1 MSDSTEDL
9 KNIDSYGVWVKR
21 PPQDAEG
28 ITEDAAVE
36 PTINAEEVSIE
47 EPVIPEDLSFDT
59 LTDNDST
66 LSDEEVSSIKSDIS
80 EPETKSDSADDFFKD
95 ELPDFSNIGTTENA
109 KTETEDSGESEISLD
124 DFIGA
129 EGFDDPNKAFE
140 PKTETTEK
148 TEEKPAEPAA
158 QEESVDASS
167 FEDGELSLDDF
178 MDGGFSDSGS
188 SAPAGNSGSDEIS
201 LDDFF
206 DDDTSSTKEDDV
218 SNDEPLD
225 IDLSF
230 TENPD
235 DKVPT
240 EETDISADDE
250 DSNAFAEDDMFDNI
264 SAEQA
269 ENNTKPSENSAGQ
282 DLDAT
287 TEEVSLDD
295 FGIDENSDDA
305 TAVAAGASV
314 NSQADSEE
322 VDLSD
327 FGIDSEAGETP
338 VKQDVHASKKKVV
351 DYDIAI
357 TDDDSVQEAP
367 KTEEVV
373 TTEPKETSEE
383 DKNSVK
389 VDSSMLDMIMQELSG
404 LKNQINSLR
413 DEFQTIKESKNEIQ
427 PEQKVEKPAEET
439 QEIPEAAIPSEKSEQ
454 ESTGFFDGNDN
465 DETIA
470 LSGDELSNI
479 MNTADITESTEE
491 TPEQGSGEIPEEI
504 PENSVPETAEEISES
519 AEENSDEPQVETEKP
534 ADFVKNEEISIPEET
549 IENIENIEPE
559 EELSEPETIPEETEN
574 SEQPAAET
582 EKPAENA
589 ENFNDESPFGTIDET
604 NSLEEEPDSGLSM
617 NSDEEK
623 LEEPNL
629 DEINMKNMEE
639 EISIPKVDDLADDVD
654 TPLDDILVE
663 SSNSDLIN
671 SVDEKEVPAPEMP
684 ETTEETESVE
694 PAEEIAKPE
703 EIPSAKTEISEESA
717 NSSEET
723 HSSDEENKIYED
735 FIAEDPKVSE
745 SISAE
750 NINYLNEDKSDSD
763 DVEKTE
769 EIEEAEAIPEA
780 EPEIAPESEE
790 PELAETIEPE
800 ETDSTEEI
808 PSTTEAD
815 TNNKQLPDDLKN
827 DVKSVLLY
835 MDQLL
840 ENLPEDKIMEFAKS
854 EQFTTYKK
862 LFSELGLAK

>member
-28 ITEDAAVE
+28 ITETAEEPAVS
-36 PTINAEEVSIE
+36 AEEVSIE

-59 LTDNDST
+59 LNDNDST
-66 LSDEEVSSIKSDIS
+66 LSDEEVSKLKTD
-80 EPETKSDSADDFFKD
+80 DNADDFFKD
-95 ELPDFSNIGTTENA
+95 ELPDFSTSEAEKAAEPEKKESN
-109 KTETEDSGESEISLD
+109 DSGESEVSLD

-129 EGFDDPNKAFE
+129 EGFEDPNKAFE
-140 PKTETTEK
+140 PKTEDAPKSEL
-148 TEEKPAEPAA
+148 PAEKADEPAKDEA
-158 QEESVDASS
+158 VDAAS

-178 MDGGFSDSGS
+178 MDGGFSDSGA

-206 DDDTSSTKEDDV
+206 DNDTTTQKEDDV

-240 EETDISADDE
+240 EETDVSSDDE

-264 SAEQA
+264 SAEQPA
-269 ENNTKPSENSAGQ
+269 EKEDKPSEQNS
-282 DLDAT
+282 DTT

-305 TAVAAGASV
+305 SAVAAGASV
-314 NSQADSEE
+314 NSQAESEE

-327 FGIDSEAGETP
+327 FGIDSDAGETP

-357 TDDDSVQEAP
+357 TDEDSVKEAP
-367 KTEEVV
+367 KAEEVI
-373 TTEPKETSEE
+373 TSEQKTESPAE

-413 DEFQTIKESKNEIQ
+413 DEFQTIKENKNEIH
-427 PEQKVEKPAEET
+427 PETKTAEQTETT
-439 QEIPEAAIPSEKSEQ
+439 QEIPEAEIPSGNSEP
-454 ESTGFFDGNDN
+454 ENTGFFDGNDN

-479 MNTADITESTEE
+479 MNTADITESGEE
-491 TPEQGSGEIPEEI
+491 ISDQDNIEIPEEL
-504 PENSVPETAEEISES
+504 PEELSAKTESEETAE
-519 AEENSDEPQVETEKP
+519 QV
-534 ADFVKNEEISIPEET
+534 
-549 IENIENIEPE
+549 
-559 EELSEPETIPEETEN
+559 
-574 SEQPAAET
+574 
-582 EKPAENA
+582 EKPAESKDEHEITLPEENA
-589 ENFNDESPFGTIDET
+589 ETSQEENIGIPEAEEIAQEPEAPVADENTEINPATEEEKNKTPEDFNEESPFGTMEET

-639 EISIPKVDDLADDVD
+639 EISIPKVDELADDVEK
-654 TPLDDILVE
+654 PLDDILVE

-671 SVDEKEVPAPEMP
+671 SVDEKDVPSPEMP
-684 ETTEETESVE
+684 EKTEEKIEDAQSVE
-694 PAEEIAKPE
+694 PEEAKTAEEPDST
-703 EIPSAKTEISEESA
+703 P
-717 NSSEET
+717 
-723 HSSDEENKIYED
+723 SDEENKIYED
-735 FIAEDPKVSE
+735 FIAEEPKVSE
-745 SISAE
+745 TISAE
-750 NINYLNEDKSDSD
+750 NIDYLNEDKSNSD
-763 DVEKTE
+763 EEKTE
-769 EIEEAEAIPEA
+769 EIEPEEISPADEIPEI
-780 EPEIAPESEE
+780 EPEVAAESEE
-790 PELAETIEPE
+790 PELAETVEPE
-800 ETDSTEEI
+800 ELNSPAENTQEAPE
-808 PSTTEAD
+808 PSHD
-815 TNNKQLPDDLKN
+815 DKQLPDDLKN

>member
-28 ITEDAAVE
+28 ITETAEEPAVS
-36 PTINAEEVSIE
+36 AEEVSIE

-59 LTDNDST
+59 LNDNDST
-66 LSDEEVSSIKSDIS
+66 LSDEEVSKLKTD
-80 EPETKSDSADDFFKD
+80 DNADDFFKD
-95 ELPDFSNIGTTENA
+95 ELPDFSTSEAEKAAEPEKKESN
-109 KTETEDSGESEISLD
+109 DSGESEVSLD

-129 EGFDDPNKAFE
+129 EGFEDPNKAFE
-140 PKTETTEK
+140 PKTEDAPKSEL
-148 TEEKPAEPAA
+148 PAEKADEPAKDEA
-158 QEESVDASS
+158 VDAAS

-178 MDGGFSDSGS
+178 MDGGFSDSGA

-206 DDDTSSTKEDDV
+206 DNDTTTQKEDDV

-240 EETDISADDE
+240 EETDVSSDDD

-264 SAEQA
+264 SAEQPA
-269 ENNTKPSENSAGQ
+269 EKEDKPSEQNS
-282 DLDAT
+282 DTT

-305 TAVAAGASV
+305 SAVAAGASV
-314 NSQADSEE
+314 NSQAESEE

-327 FGIDSEAGETP
+327 FGIDSDAGETP

-357 TDDDSVQEAP
+357 TDEDSVKEAP
-367 KTEEVV
+367 KAEEVI
-373 TTEPKETSEE
+373 TSEQKTESPAE

-413 DEFQTIKESKNEIQ
+413 DEFQTIKENKNEIH
-427 PEQKVEKPAEET
+427 PETKTAEQTETT
-439 QEIPEAAIPSEKSEQ
+439 QEIPEAEIPSGNSEP
-454 ESTGFFDGNDN
+454 ENTGFFDGNDN

-479 MNTADITESTEE
+479 MNTADITESGEE
-491 TPEQGSGEIPEEI
+491 ISDQDNIEIPEEL
-504 PENSVPETAEEISES
+504 PEELSAKTESEETAE
-519 AEENSDEPQVETEKP
+519 QVEKP
-534 ADFVKNEEISIPEET
+534 AGSKDEHEITLPE
-549 IENIENIEPE
+549 
-559 EELSEPETIPEETEN
+559 
-574 SEQPAAET
+574 
-582 EKPAENA
+582 ENA
-589 ENFNDESPFGTIDET
+589 ETSQEENIGIPEAEEIAQEPEAPVADENTEINPATEEEKNKTPEDFNEESPFGTMEET

-639 EISIPKVDDLADDVD
+639 EISIPKVDELADDVEK
-654 TPLDDILVE
+654 PLDDILVE

-671 SVDEKEVPAPEMP
+671 SVDEKDVPSPEMP
-684 ETTEETESVE
+684 EKTEEKIEDAQSVE
-694 PAEEIAKPE
+694 PEEAKTAEEPDST
-703 EIPSAKTEISEESA
+703 P
-717 NSSEET
+717 
-723 HSSDEENKIYED
+723 SDEENKIYED
-735 FIAEDPKVSE
+735 FIAEEPKVSE
-745 SISAE
+745 TISAE
-750 NINYLNEDKSDSD
+750 NIDYLNEDKSNSD
-763 DVEKTE
+763 EEKTE
-769 EIEEAEAIPEA
+769 EIEPEEISPADEIPEI
-780 EPEIAPESEE
+780 EPEVAAESEE
-790 PELAETIEPE
+790 PELAETVEPE
-800 ETDSTEEI
+800 ELNSPAENTQEAPE
-808 PSTTEAD
+808 PSHD
-815 TNNKQLPDDLKN
+815 DKQLPDDLKN

>member
-28 ITEDAAVE
+28 ITETAEEPAVS
-36 PTINAEEVSIE
+36 AEEVSIE

-59 LTDNDST
+59 LNDNDST
-66 LSDEEVSSIKSDIS
+66 LSDEEVSKLKTD
-80 EPETKSDSADDFFKD
+80 DNADDFFKD
-95 ELPDFSNIGTTENA
+95 ELPDFSTPEAEKAAEPEEKDSN
-109 KTETEDSGESEISLD
+109 DSGESEVSLD

-129 EGFDDPNKAFE
+129 EGFEDPNKAFE
-140 PKTETTEK
+140 PKTEDAPKSEL
-148 TEEKPAEPAA
+148 PAEKADEPAKDEA
-158 QEESVDASS
+158 VDAAS

-178 MDGGFSDSGS
+178 MDGGFSDSGA

-206 DDDTSSTKEDDV
+206 DNDTTTQKEDDV

-240 EETDISADDE
+240 EETDVSSDDE

-264 SAEQA
+264 SAEQPA
-269 ENNTKPSENSAGQ
+269 EKEDKPSEQNS
-282 DLDAT
+282 DTT

-305 TAVAAGASV
+305 SAVAAGASV
-314 NSQADSEE
+314 NSQAESEE

-327 FGIDSEAGETP
+327 FGIDSDAGETP

-357 TDDDSVQEAP
+357 TDEDSVKEAP
-367 KTEEVV
+367 KAEEVI
-373 TTEPKETSEE
+373 TSEQKTESPAE

-413 DEFQTIKESKNEIQ
+413 DEFQTIKENKNEIH
-427 PEQKVEKPAEET
+427 PETKTAEQTETT
-439 QEIPEAAIPSEKSEQ
+439 QEIPEAEIPSGNSEP
-454 ESTGFFDGNDN
+454 ENTGFFDGNDN

-479 MNTADITESTEE
+479 MNTADITESGEE
-491 TPEQGSGEIPEEI
+491 ISDQDNIEIPEEL
-504 PENSVPETAEEISES
+504 PEELSAKTESEETAE
-519 AEENSDEPQVETEKP
+519 QV
-534 ADFVKNEEISIPEET
+534 
-549 IENIENIEPE
+549 
-559 EELSEPETIPEETEN
+559 
-574 SEQPAAET
+574 
-582 EKPAENA
+582 EKPAESKDEHEITLPEENA
-589 ENFNDESPFGTIDET
+589 ETSQEENIGIPEAEEIAQEPEAPVADENTEINPATEEEKNKTPEDFNEESPFGTMEET

-639 EISIPKVDDLADDVD
+639 EISIPKVDELADDVEK
-654 TPLDDILVE
+654 PLDDILVE

-671 SVDEKEVPAPEMP
+671 SVDEKDVPSPEMP
-684 ETTEETESVE
+684 EKTEEKIEDAQSVE
-694 PAEEIAKPE
+694 PEEAKTAEEPDST
-703 EIPSAKTEISEESA
+703 P
-717 NSSEET
+717 
-723 HSSDEENKIYED
+723 SDEENKIYED
-735 FIAEDPKVSE
+735 FIAEEPKVSE
-745 SISAE
+745 TISAE
-750 NINYLNEDKSDSD
+750 NIDYLNEDKSNSD
-763 DVEKTE
+763 EEKTE
-769 EIEEAEAIPEA
+769 EIEPEEISPADEIPEI
-780 EPEIAPESEE
+780 EPEVAAESEE
-790 PELAETIEPE
+790 PELAETVEPE
-800 ETDSTEEI
+800 ELNSPAENTQEAPE
-808 PSTTEAD
+808 PSHD
-815 TNNKQLPDDLKN
+815 DKQLPDDLKN

>member
-28 ITEDAAVE
+28 MTETAAE
-36 PTINAEEVSIE
+36 PVVNAEEVSIE

-59 LTDNDST
+59 LNDNDST
-66 LSDEEVSSIKSDIS
+66 LSDEEVSNLNTD
-80 EPETKSDSADDFFKD
+80 DNADDFFKD
-95 ELPDFSNIGTTENA
+95 ELPDFNVS
-109 KTETEDSGESEISLD
+109 ETEESAEPEKKDTNDSGESEVSLD

-129 EGFDDPNKAFE
+129 NGFEDPNKAFE
-140 PKTETTEK
+140 PKTEDAPKSEISEK
-148 TEEKPAEPAA
+148 KDAEPAKD
-158 QEESVDASS
+158 ESVDAAS

-178 MDGGFSDSGS
+178 MDDGFSDSS
-188 SAPAGNSGSDEIS
+188 TSAPAGTSGSDEIS

-206 DDDTSSTKEDDV
+206 DTDTSTQKEDDV

-240 EETDISADDE
+240 EETDISTDDE
-250 DSNAFAEDDMFDNI
+250 DSSTFAEDDMFDNI
-264 SAEQA
+264 SAEQPA
-269 ENNTKPSENSAGQ
+269 ENETKTTEQNS
-282 DLDAT
+282 DT
-287 TEEVSLDD
+287 PTEEVSLDD

-305 TAVAAGASV
+305 SAVAAGASV
-314 NSQADSEE
+314 NSQAESEE

-327 FGIDSEAGETP
+327 FGIDSDAGETP

-357 TDDDSVQEAP
+357 TDDDSVKEAP
-367 KTEEVV
+367 KAEEVI
-373 TTEPKETSEE
+373 TSEQKTEATAE

-413 DEFQTIKESKNEIQ
+413 DEFQTIKESKNEIHPEAKATEQ
-427 PEQKVEKPAEET
+427 PEAVP
-439 QEIPEAAIPSEKSEQ
+439 EIPEAEIPSGNSEQ
-454 ESTGFFDGNDN
+454 ENTGFFDGNDN

-479 MNTADITESTEE
+479 MNTADISESCEEISDQDNIE
-491 TPEQGSGEIPEEI
+491 TPEELAEEQAANPEAE
-504 PENSVPETAEEISES
+504 ETAEPTES
-519 AEENSDEPQVETEKP
+519 KD
-534 ADFVKNEEISIPEET
+534 
-549 IENIENIEPE
+549 
-559 EELSEPETIPEETEN
+559 EPETILPVENTETAQEENVGIPDAEEIAPETEILATEEN
-574 SEQPAAET
+574 TEIHPAAE
-582 EKPAENA
+582 EKNETPED
-589 ENFNDESPFGTIDET
+589 FNEESPFGTMEET

-639 EISIPKVDDLADDVD
+639 EISIPKVDELADDVEK
-654 TPLDDILVE
+654 PLDDILVE

-671 SVDEKEVPAPEMP
+671 SVDEKETLAPEMP
-684 ETTEETESVE
+684 EKTEEKIEDAESVE
-694 PAEEIAKPE
+694 PEEAKNTE
-703 EIPSAKTEISEESA
+703 EPDSTP
-717 NSSEET
+717 
-723 HSSDEENKIYED
+723 SDEENKIYED

-750 NINYLNEDKSDSD
+750 NIDYLNEDKTNSDE
-763 DVEKTE
+763 EKTE
-769 EIEEAEAIPEA
+769 EAEPADVATAEEIPEI
-780 EPEIAPESEE
+780 EPEVAAESEE
-790 PELAETIEPE
+790 PELAETVKPE
-800 ETDSTEEI
+800 ELTSPAENTAETETSE
-808 PSTTEAD
+808 PNHD
-815 TNNKQLPDDLKN
+815 TKQLPEDLKN

>member
-28 ITEDAAVE
+28 ITETAEEPAVS
-36 PTINAEEVSIE
+36 AEEVSIE

-59 LTDNDST
+59 LNDNDST
-66 LSDEEVSSIKSDIS
+66 LSDEEVSKLKTD
-80 EPETKSDSADDFFKD
+80 DNADDFFKD
-95 ELPDFSNIGTTENA
+95 ELPDFSTPEAEKAAEPEEKDSN
-109 KTETEDSGESEISLD
+109 DSGESEVSLD

-129 EGFDDPNKAFE
+129 EGFEEPNKAFE
-140 PKTETTEK
+140 PKTEDAPKSELPAEK
-148 TEEKPAEPAA
+148 ADKPAKDEA
-158 QEESVDASS
+158 VDAAS

-178 MDGGFSDSGS
+178 MDGGFSDSGA

-206 DDDTSSTKEDDV
+206 DNDTTTQKEDDV

-240 EETDISADDE
+240 EETDVSSDDD

-264 SAEQA
+264 SAEQPA
-269 ENNTKPSENSAGQ
+269 EKEDKPSEQNS
-282 DLDAT
+282 DTT

-305 TAVAAGASV
+305 SAVAAGASV
-314 NSQADSEE
+314 NSQAESEE

-327 FGIDSEAGETP
+327 FGIDSDAGETP

-357 TDDDSVQEAP
+357 TDEDSVKEAP
-367 KTEEVV
+367 KAEEVI
-373 TTEPKETSEE
+373 TSEQKTESPAE

-413 DEFQTIKESKNEIQ
+413 DEFQTIKENKNEIH
-427 PEQKVEKPAEET
+427 PETKTAEQTETT
-439 QEIPEAAIPSEKSEQ
+439 QEIPEAEIPSGNSEP
-454 ESTGFFDGNDN
+454 ENTGFFDGNDN

-479 MNTADITESTEE
+479 MNTADITESGEE
-491 TPEQGSGEIPEEI
+491 ISDQDNIEIPEEL
-504 PENSVPETAEEISES
+504 PEELSAKTESEETAE
-519 AEENSDEPQVETEKP
+519 QV
-534 ADFVKNEEISIPEET
+534 
-549 IENIENIEPE
+549 
-559 EELSEPETIPEETEN
+559 
-574 SEQPAAET
+574 
-582 EKPAENA
+582 EKPAESKDEHEITLPEENTESSQEENIGIPEA
-589 ENFNDESPFGTIDET
+589 EEIAQEPEAPVADENTEINPATEEEKNKTPEDFNEESPFGTMEET

-639 EISIPKVDDLADDVD
+639 EISIPKVDELADDVEK
-654 TPLDDILVE
+654 PLDDILVE

-671 SVDEKEVPAPEMP
+671 SVDEKDVPSPEMP
-684 ETTEETESVE
+684 EKTEEKIEDAQSVE
-694 PAEEIAKPE
+694 PEEAKTAEEPDST
-703 EIPSAKTEISEESA
+703 P
-717 NSSEET
+717 
-723 HSSDEENKIYED
+723 SDEENKIYED
-735 FIAEDPKVSE
+735 FIAEEPKVSE
-745 SISAE
+745 TISAE
-750 NINYLNEDKSDSD
+750 NIDYLNEDKSNSD
-763 DVEKTE
+763 EEKTE
-769 EIEEAEAIPEA
+769 EIEPEEISPADEIPEI
-780 EPEIAPESEE
+780 EPEVAAESEE
-790 PELAETIEPE
+790 PELAETVEPE
-800 ETDSTEEI
+800 ELNSPAENTQEAPE
-808 PSTTEAD
+808 PSHD
-815 TNNKQLPDDLKN
+815 DKQLPDDLKN

>member
-28 ITEDAAVE
+28 ITEDAAAE
-36 PTINAEEVSIE
+36 PAINAEEVSIE

-59 LTDNDST
+59 LTENDST
-66 LSDEEVSSIKSDIS
+66 LSDEEVSSLKSDIS
-80 EPETKSDSADDFFKD
+80 EPETKSDDADDFFKD
-95 ELPDFSNIGTTENA
+95 ELPDFSDLGTAEPA
-109 KTETEDSGESEISLD
+109 KTEAENSGESEISLD
-124 DFIGA
+124 DFIGE
-129 EGFDDPNKAFE
+129 EGFDYPNKAFE
-140 PKTETTEK
+140 PKTENAEK
-148 TEEKPAEPAA
+148 PEEKPAEQAA
-158 QEESVDASS
+158 PEESADASS

-178 MDGGFSDSGS
+178 MDGGFSDSDSG
-188 SAPAGNSGSDEIS
+188 APAGNSGSDEIS

-264 SAEQA
+264 SAENSD
-269 ENNTKPSENSAGQ
+269 ENESKTSENSAAQ

-305 TAVAAGASV
+305 TAVAAGDSV

-327 FGIDSEAGETP
+327 FGIDSNAGETP

-367 KTEEVV
+367 KAEEVV
-373 TTEPKETSEE
+373 TSEPKETSEE

-427 PEQKVEKPAEET
+427 SEQKTEEHAEEAQEITEASIPAEN
-439 QEIPEAAIPSEKSEQ
+439 SEQ
-454 ESTGFFDGNDN
+454 ENTGFFDGNDN

-491 TPEQGSGEIPEEI
+491 MPEQDSEEHPEEI
-504 PENSVPETAEEISES
+504 TETPIPEADEIAETAEEF
-519 AEENSDEPQVETEKP
+519 AEEPQVE
-534 ADFVKNEEISIPEET
+534 PEET
-549 IENIENIEPE
+549 DENAETEESPLTEEPE
-559 EELSEPETIPEETEN
+559 AESVEPAEEISEPETIPEETGIPE
-574 SEQPAAET
+574 PADSET

-589 ENFNDESPFGTIDET
+589 ENFNDDSPFGTIDET

-639 EISIPKVDDLADDVD
+639 EISIPKVDDLADDID

-663 SSNSDLIN
+663 SSNSDLMN
-671 SVDEKEVPAPEMP
+671 SVDEKEVSAPEMP
-684 ETTEETESVE
+684 EESVEEAESVE
-694 PAEEIAKPE
+694 PAEEIAEPE
-703 EIPSAKTEISEESA
+703 EIPSTETENSEEA
-717 NSSEET
+717 ENPSE
-723 HSSDEENKIYED
+723 EENKIYED

-750 NINYLNEDKSDSD
+750 NIDYLNEDKSDSND
-763 DVEKTE
+763 AEKAE
-769 EIEEAEAIPEA
+769 EIEAAEEIPEA
-780 EPEIAPESEE
+780 EPEIAPESEK
-790 PELAETIEPE
+790 PELAEAVEPE
-800 ETDSTEEI
+800 ETDSPEEI
-808 PSTTEAD
+808 PSETETD
-815 TNNKQLPDDLKN
+815 NNKQLPDDLKN

>member
-21 PPQDAEG
+21 PPQDAER
-28 ITEDAAVE
+28 ITEDAAAD
-36 PTINAEEVSIE
+36 PAINAEEVSIE

-66 LSDEEVSSIKSDIS
+66 LSEEEVSSLKSDIS
-80 EPETKSDSADDFFKD
+80 EPETKSDGADDFFKD
-95 ELPDFSNIGTTENA
+95 ELPDFSDLGTTEPA
-109 KTETEDSGESEISLD
+109 ETEAENSGESEISLD

-140 PKTETTEK
+140 PKTENAEK
-148 TEEKPAEPAA
+148 SEEKPTEQAA
-158 QEESVDASS
+158 QEEPADASS

-188 SAPAGNSGSDEIS
+188 GAPAGNSGSDEIS

-264 SAEQA
+264 SAENSA
-269 ENNTKPSENSAGQ
+269 ENETKTSENPVAQ

-327 FGIDSEAGETP
+327 FGIDSDAGETP

-367 KTEEVV
+367 KAEEVV
-373 TTEPKETSEE
+373 TSEPKETSEE
-383 DKNSVK
+383 NKNSVK

-427 PEQKVEKPAEET
+427 PEQKTEEHAEET
-439 QEIPEAAIPSEKSEQ
+439 QEIPEATIPAENSEQ
-454 ESTGFFDGNDN
+454 ENTGFFDGNDN

-491 TPEQGSGEIPEEI
+491 TPEQESEEL
-504 PENSVPETAEEISES
+504 PEEISEATIPEADEI
-519 AEENSDEPQVETEKP
+519 AENTEDFGEGPQVETEESEGN
-534 ADFVKNEEISIPEET
+534 AETEESPLAEET
-549 IENIENIEPE
+549 EKEETVEPAKE
-559 EELSEPETIPEETEN
+559 ISEPETIPEETEI
-574 SEQPAAET
+574 SEPADSGT
-582 EKPAENA
+582 EKTEENP
-589 ENFNDESPFGTIDET
+589 ENFNDDSPFGTIDET

-639 EISIPKVDDLADDVD
+639 EISIPKVDDLADDID

-684 ETTEETESVE
+684 EEAVKEAESVE
-694 PAEEIAKPE
+694 PAEEIAEPE
-703 EIPSAKTEISEESA
+703 EIPSTETENSEEA
-717 NSSEET
+717 ENPSE
-723 HSSDEENKIYED
+723 EENKIYED

-750 NINYLNEDKSDSD
+750 NIDYLNEDKSDSND
-763 DVEKTE
+763 AEKTE
-769 EIEEAEAIPEA
+769 EIEAAEEIPEA

-790 PELAETIEPE
+790 PELAETVEPE

-808 PSTTEAD
+808 PSEIETD
-815 TNNKQLPDDLKN
+815 NNKQLPDDLKN